1 MIGAV
6 RKTEYA
12 GETIL
17 SMTAA
22 YRTAAAAQTK
32 AAYERMKTYW
42 EQKVNVSYH
51 TKDRQFDRYM
61 QWVSFQPILRRIYG
75 CSFCRTM
82 ITERGGR
89 GWRDLW
95 QDCLALL

>member
-6 RKTEYA
+6 RKTEHA

-22 YRTAAAAQTK
+22 YRTTAQTK

-61 QWVSFQPILRRIYG
+61 QWVSFQPILRRIYVP
-75 CSFCRTM
+75 FCRTM
-82 ITERGGR
+82 ITEREEEAGEISGR
-89 GWRDLW
+89 TVWHFF
-95 QDCLALL
+95 